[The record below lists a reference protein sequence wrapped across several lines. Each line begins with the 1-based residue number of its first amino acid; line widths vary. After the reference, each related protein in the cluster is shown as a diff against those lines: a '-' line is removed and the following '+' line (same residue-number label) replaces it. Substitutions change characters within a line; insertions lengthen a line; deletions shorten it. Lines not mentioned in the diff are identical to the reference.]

1 MKHTFCDWDAA
12 SGKVV
17 GEPYSDEEA
26 RRRFEAGERCTVL
39 VGDEVDQP
47 SVGMEIDLVG
57 TVVEV
62 TWLDTAQRPELM
74 YLFAVR
80 PEAEW
85 PKDKLLLEQT
95 RLSMYDNDTR
105 LPGAEAAYSEYYS
118 FTPDG
123 RYYGRRAQRGGVDV
137 EETNGQLDQE
147 QLGLQIEPVPA
158 FGDWEILLR
167 QER

>member
-1 MKHTFCDWDAA
+1 MKRTFCDWNAT
-12 SGKVV
+12 SGEAL

-26 RRRFEAGERCTVL
+26 RRRFEGGERCTVL
-39 VGDEVDQP
+39 VGDTVDQATI
-47 SVGMEIDLVG
+47 VMEIDRAG

-62 TWLDTAQRPELM
+62 TWLDALQRPELM

-85 PKDKLLLEQT
+85 PKNKLLLEQT
-95 RLSMYDNDTR
+95 RISMYDSDTR
-105 LPGAEAAYSEYYS
+105 LPDAEAAYSEYYS

-123 RYYGRRAQRGGVDV
+123 RYYGRRAQRDGINV

-158 FGDWEILLR
+158 FGDWESLLR